1 MRIRVFDDA
10 DDFVAATTLISSD
23 VGTLLGR
30 GGELP
35 GSNSAGFFANGIKL
49 VNQAVP
55 AGTTVLTYR
64 NLAGSFGYVEPNSQI
79 SSIRTAT
86 LFSSDHGIWGRS
98 TIPGGYSGDWTIMV
112 DVVNWYQSTSW
123 YPPVPALLQGE
134 STYFFPYNHLGPY
147 SENGFI
153 RVSNAPLSGEASA
166 VFELDLRGYIQGIV
180 LGMNWDDATRTI
192 SWANLQIVDNSSY
205 QYYWYTWDG
214 WFDGYLNPGTYQVTI
229 REWSGNQGHVPISF
243 VLNVSPGEQ
252 SSSLNFILEESQI
265 PIPEL
270 PDVSSVAFV
279 LIIATCLIL
288 RRRRR

>member
-1 MRIRVFDDA
+1 M
-10 DDFVAATTLISSD
+10 
-23 VGTLLGR
+23 
-30 GGELP
+30 
-35 GSNSAGFFANGIKL
+35 
-49 VNQAVP
+49 
-55 AGTTVLTYR
+55 
-64 NLAGSFGYVEPNSQI
+64 
-79 SSIRTAT
+79 
-86 LFSSDHGIWGRS
+86 
-98 TIPGGYSGDWTIMV
+98 
-112 DVVNWYQSTSW
+112 NWYQSTSW

-134 STYFFPYNHLGPY
+134 SVFFFPYNHLGPY

-166 VFELDLRGYIQGIV
+166 EFELDLRGYIQGIV

-229 REWSGNQGHVPISF
+229 REWSGSQGHVPINF

-252 SSSLNFILEESQI
+252 SSSLSFILEESQI

-279 LIIATCLIL
+279 LIIAACLIL